1 MDATMSAEPLTPDDA
16 TLDAARAALAE
27 LVRERDEARR
37 HARDHHIE
45 GGCLTCMAM
54 ESEWG
59 EILGKLIAA
68 QRAAPDALAL
78 ASNPLAAAATGVIQR
93 AEKIGTYAAFDPY
106 SVGPPV
112 GFWRDVDALRD
123 AVDALRR
130 ERAK

>member
-1 MDATMSAEPLTPDDA
+1 MSAEPLTPDDA

-68 QRAAPDALAL
+68 LAL
-78 ASNPLAAAATGVIQR
+78 ASNPLAEAAAGVIQR

-106 SVGPPV
+106 SMGPPV
-112 GFWRDVDALRD
+112 GFWRDVNALRD